1 MTKINRI
8 HSDLAIPPGEY
19 LEEVIDDLGM
29 SKDDLAK
36 RMNRP
41 SSKLSAIFKGDKAI
55 TPETA
60 LQLEKVVGVAAHIW
74 LGLESEYRIVLARQQ
89 ESRRESALKEECELV
104 PRFGYSELVKYGQ
117 VEKKTKPVEK
127 VRELQKFFGVTS
139 LNNIRNIRLYSAAF
153 RREISH
159 GKTSPEA
166 LAAWLR
172 IGERKALDID
182 TPQFNASRL
191 KASLTKI
198 RRLNLLEPD
207 AFLPRLDKL
216 LHETGTAFIL
226 FPSLKNTGVYGSTFW
241 LGKQKKAVVMM
252 SLRRKWSDIFWF
264 SLFHEIGHILL
275 HGQNMV
281 FLENMDYASSELQ
294 KQEAEADEFASNIL
308 IPKNDYRLFVE
319 DKDFSRENII
329 CFAGEIGVAPGIV
342 VGRLQ
347 HDNLIS
353 HKWHNDLRSR
363 YTWNE

>member
-41 SSKLSAIFKGDKAI
+41 ASKLSAIFKGDKAI

-60 LQLEKVVGVAAHIW
+60 IQLEKVVGVAAHIW

-89 ESRRESALKEECELV
+89 ESQRESELKEECELIS
-104 PRFGYSELVKYGQ
+104 RFGYSELVKYGQ

-127 VRELQKFFGVTS
+127 VKELQKFFGVTS
-139 LNNIRNIRLYSAAF
+139 LNNIKDIRLYSAAF
-153 RREISH
+153 RREISR
-159 GKTSPEA
+159 GNTSSEA
-166 LAAWLR
+166 LASWLR
-172 IGERKALDID
+172 VGERKALDID
-182 TPQFNASRL
+182 TQRFSASRL
-191 KASLTKI
+191 KESLAKI
-198 RRLNLLEPD
+198 RRLNLLEPE
-207 AFLPRLDKL
+207 AFLPRLENL
-216 LHETGTAFIL
+216 LHEAGVAFIL
-226 FPSLKNTGVYGSTFW
+226 FPGLKNTGVYGGTFW
-241 LGKQKKAVVMM
+241 LGKQKKAVIMM

-281 FLENMDYASSELQ
+281 FLENTDYTSTEL
-294 KQEAEADEFASNIL
+294 KEQEAEADEFASNIL
-308 IPKNDYRLFVE
+308 IAKNDYKLFVE

-329 CFAGEIGVAPGIV
+329 CFAGEVGVAPGII

-353 HKWHNDLRSR
+353 HNWHNDLRVR
-363 YTWNE
+363 YKWNE